1 MQTGRAPA
9 LLKVK
14 FFILCEDYSTS
25 DGRARGGGVDLM
37 IDSINNFLFF
47 VQQCSDHAQIAKK
60 KKKEKKVR
68 ATTCCRDEFDFGVCV
83 CVCVCMY
90 KCV

>member
-14 FFILCEDYSTS
+14 FFILREDYSTS
-25 DGRARGGGVDLM
+25 DGRARAGGGRLDRF
-37 IDSINNFLFF
+37 NNFLFF

-83 CVCVCMY
+83 CVCVY
-90 KCV
+90 V

>member
-14 FFILCEDYSTS
+14 FFILREDYSTS
-25 DGRARGGGVDLM
+25 DGRARAGGGRLD
-37 IDSINNFLFF
+37 DRFNNFLFF

>member
-1 MQTGRAPA
+1 MQTGRARA
-9 LLKVK
+9 LVKVK
-14 FFILCEDYSTS
+14 FFILREDYSTS
-25 DGRARGGGVDLM
+25 DGRARLDRF
-37 IDSINNFLFF
+37 NNFLFF

-83 CVCVCMY
+83 CVCVCVCMY